1 MSCPPTENRG
11 GVFAPRLRWR
21 LRRALIRTPAGRRL
35 WWRSR
40 GRDHELDFWTAWLE
54 RRGGKWS
61 EDYARRLGPA
71 PLIEDRLVTDR
82 LDEIDRVEVKI
93 LDVGA
98 GPVTQ
103 LGTHYPGKRI
113 QVVPVDPLADEYER
127 LLSRFGVEP
136 PVRTIKAHG
145 ERLLRHFSPR
155 SFDIAYAVN
164 SIDHSY
170 DPVRIIENMLTVV
183 RPDGV
188 VLLRHRLN
196 EGEHERYVGLH
207 QWNFDVR
214 GGDLVVWNHAV
225 TQSLRHALGTRG
237 DVEAWIEDDIA
248 LARVTPRS
256 KGGEGAPT
264 RELEE

>member
-1 MSCPPTENRG
+1 M
-11 GVFAPRLRWR
+11 FLPRLRWTI
-21 LRRALIRTPAGRRL
+21 RRALIRTRVGRRL

-40 GRDHELDFWTAWLE
+40 GREHELDFWTAWLE
-54 RRGGKWS
+54 TKGAGAWG

-71 PLIEDRLVTDR
+71 PLIEDELVTAW

-93 LDVGA
+93 IDVGA
-98 GPVTQ
+98 GPITK
-103 LGTHYPGKRI
+103 LGTRYPGKSI
-113 QVVPVDPLADEYER
+113 EVVPVDPLAGEYDR

-136 PVRTIKAHG
+136 PVRTIEAHG
-145 ERLLRHFSPR
+145 ERLLRHFGPA

-170 DPVRIIENMLTVV
+170 DPVRIIGNMLTLV
-183 RPDGV
+183 RPDGA

-214 GGDLVVWNHAV
+214 DGDLVIWNHAV
-225 TQSLRHALGTRG
+225 TQSLRHALGARG
-237 DVEAWIEDDIA
+237 DVEAWIEDDMA
-248 LARVTPRS
+248 VARVAPS
-256 KGGEGAPT
+256 SEGGEGAPT